1 MIVHYWKP
9 ANNVDNAG
17 AICRTDQHLPVV
29 CAGVRDHV
37 IKWTTILIVNN
48 TDILSTGP
56 VHLKLGMMNIL
67 LENFSYTVLFLYYNK
82 VKDTSIHTEI
92 TSQEPFSSC
101 LVLFQK

>member
-1 MIVHYWKP
+1 MIVHYWKL
-9 ANNVDNAG
+9 ANSVDNAG
-17 AICRTDQHLPVV
+17 AICRTDQHLPVD

-67 LENFSYTVLFLYYNK
+67 LKNFSYTVLFLYFNK

-92 TSQEPFSSC
+92 T
-101 LVLFQK
+101 